1 MPAAAR
7 SSQFPPVG
15 ISHDFSAVIAA
26 PFGAVGIIVRGQFI
40 EEIRFLPPG
49 QTSAPAT
56 NSVAAMAA
64 RQLESYLADPDF
76 RFDLPLAGRGGL
88 LQILAEQGALDSLK
102 ARLLGTPAERGQAA
116 ARAVSS
122 LTAVLKERPPLGRE
136 LEPYLR
142 AAEPLLATAAPTVE
156 ISLHT
161 ELEVR

>member
-1 MPAAAR
+1 M
-7 SSQFPPVG
+7 S
-15 ISHDFSAVIAA
+15 DAVR
-26 PFGAVGIIVRGQFI
+26 AV
-40 EEIRFLPPG
+40 
-49 QTSAPAT
+49 
-56 NSVAAMAA
+56 
-64 RQLESYLADPDF
+64 LADTSQ
-76 RFDLPLAGRGGL
+76 LAEQHGAMRTELLVLRARALRLRGRSLHEQGRAQPALAAVNEGLAVCEEARTTGRGGL